1 MTEVILGVIG
11 AWKRGIKHTMGREMV
26 SEGLWEEVIRD
37 DGLKRCI
44 HVRHLSRTTEKQ
56 KNSVLAERT
65 TTEKSSTKGHGI

>member
-26 SEGLWEEVIRD
+26 SEGFWEEVIRD

-44 HVRHLSRTTEKQ
+44 HVSHLSRMTQ
-56 KNSVLAERT
+56 K
-65 TTEKSSTKGHGI
+65 